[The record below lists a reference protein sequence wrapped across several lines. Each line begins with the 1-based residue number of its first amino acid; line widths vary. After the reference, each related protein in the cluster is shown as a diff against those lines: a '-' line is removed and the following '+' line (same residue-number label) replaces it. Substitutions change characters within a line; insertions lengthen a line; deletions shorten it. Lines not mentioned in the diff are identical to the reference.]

1 MKKFFVLI
9 AGLLCVLNVLSAEY
23 VKTVHGY
30 WALEEYGVSVKA
42 EASLDDSL
50 EFDVIYD
57 FTGDALKPFIEDFSI
72 VFLDA
77 DGFKTD
83 LFASWR
89 LIESETEET
98 ADGVRHKASYE
109 IGGFD
114 SNRSRHLALEYPYC
128 VDSLRLIPPR
138 QLVEAYQAQ
147 KSPQTDS
154 IEYENSIPEEIRGTW
169 DFMGITMEITA
180 DDVSIPDLEALCELL
195 SVPRIDSVKSSLADD
210 YLTIVLRA
218 NRDEFLF
225 AVKPESDYLDI
236 YFDGEYYRAERIGES
251 V

>member
-57 FTGDALKPFIEDFSI
+57 FTGDAMKPFIEDFSI

-109 IGGFD
+109 IGVFD
-114 SNRSRHLALEYPYC
+114 SNRSRHLALEFPYC

-147 KSPQTDS
+147 ID
-154 IEYENSIPEEIRGTW
+154 IEQNNLMKIFTV
-169 DFMGITMEITA
+169 ITA
-180 DDVSIPDLEALCELL
+180 IFLPLTLMVGWYGMNFKYMYEL
-195 SVPRIDSVKSSLADD
+195 DSVYRYPVFIICSIIVC
-210 YLTIVLRA
+210 IVLI
-218 NRDEFLF
+218 
-225 AVKPESDYLDI
+225 I
-236 YFDGEYYRAERIGES
+236 YFKKRHWF
-251 V
+251 